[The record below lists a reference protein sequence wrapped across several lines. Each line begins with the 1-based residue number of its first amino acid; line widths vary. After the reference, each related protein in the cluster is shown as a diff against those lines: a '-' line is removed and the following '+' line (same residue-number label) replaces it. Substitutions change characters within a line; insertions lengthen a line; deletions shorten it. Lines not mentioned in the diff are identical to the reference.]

1 MNYMKQFRISLVL
14 AFLIFTAGKTHAET
28 TNQWGSPVFGTQLSI
43 SLSNSVITAGSEVL
57 LFCSITNLSTNNVC
71 FTKTDSRG
79 MYEVF
84 LLDDLGQSIEINN
97 PANVGD
103 VSLRMGGVRPGES
116 FKCPVPLVFN
126 DIINPGHYKIIAKQ
140 KIFLLKNFDHKNMI
154 HGELVS
160 NSLDVNV
167 N

>member
-1 MNYMKQFRISLVL
+1 MKQFRISLVL

-43 SLSNSVITAGSEVL
+43 SLSNSVITAGSQVL

-79 MYEVF
+79 MYDVF
-84 LLDDLGQSIEINN
+84 LIDDLGQSIEINN

-103 VSLRMGGVRPGES
+103 VSLRIGGVRPGES
-116 FKCPVPLVFN
+116 FECPVPLVFN
-126 DIINPGHYKIIAKQ
+126 DTINPGHYKIIVKQ
-140 KIFLLKNFDHKNMI
+140 RIFLIKNFGFKNI
-154 HGELVS
+154 VRSELIS
-160 NSLDVNV
+160 NSLDLQIK
-167 N
+167 